1 MAGIL
6 NKIPQ
11 KWKGV
16 LCIISSAFCFA
27 FMGAFVRLAGDL
39 PSIQKSFFRNLVAFV
54 FAAVIL
60 IRQKGS
66 FLPQSKKSIGAL
78 LIRSICGTL
87 GILGNFYAVDHLAL
101 SDAAMLNKMSPFF
114 VIVFSALFL
123 KERTNLVQ
131 TLGVIIAFAGSLL
144 IIKPSFANLDLIP
157 SLLGFL
163 GGMGAGAAYTA
174 VRWLGIR
181 GEKGPY
187 IVFFFSG
194 FSCLVTLPYLL
205 FDFHNMTWQQW
216 LILLGAGLAAA
227 GGQFSITA
235 AYKFAP
241 AKEISVYDYSQIIFS
256 ALLGF
261 IMFSQLPDIWSL
273 LGYVIICG
281 VGVVMFIYNNRG
293 IRNL

>member
-1 MAGIL
+1 MAEIL
-6 NKIPQ
+6 SKISP
-11 KWKGV
+11 KHKGV

-39 PSIQKSFFRNLVAFV
+39 PSVQKSFFRNLVAFI
-54 FAAVIL
+54 FAAAIL

-66 FLPQSKKSIGAL
+66 FLPQKKSNIGAL
-78 LIRSICGTL
+78 LIRSVCGTL
-87 GILGNFYAVDHLAL
+87 GILCNFYAVDHLAL
-101 SDAAMLNKMSPFF
+101 SDAAM
-114 VIVFSALFL
+114 
-123 KERTNLVQ
+123 
-131 TLGVIIAFAGSLL
+131 
-144 IIKPSFANLDLIP
+144 
-157 SLLGFL
+157 LGFL

-194 FSCLVTLPYLL
+194 FSCLVTLPFLL
-205 FDFHNMTWQQW
+205 FDFHVMTWQQW
-216 LILLGAGLAAA
+216 LVLLGAGLAAA

-261 IMFSQLPDIWSL
+261 ILFSQLPDIWSFI
-273 LGYVIICG
+273 GYVIICG
-281 VGVVMFIYNNRG
+281 VGVAMFLYNNRKDK
-293 IRNL
+293 

>member
-1 MAGIL
+1 MAEIL
-6 NKIPQ
+6 SKISP
-11 KWKGV
+11 KHKGV

-39 PSIQKSFFRNLVAFV
+39 PSVQKSFFRNLVAFI
-54 FAAVIL
+54 FAAAIL

-66 FLPQSKKSIGAL
+66 FLPQKKSNIGAL
-78 LIRSICGTL
+78 LIRSVCGTL
-87 GILGNFYAVDHLAL
+87 GILCNFYAVDHLAL

-123 KERTNLVQ
+123 RERTNLVQ
-131 TLGVIIAFAGSLL
+131 TFGVIVAFAGSLL
-144 IIKPSFANLDLIP
+144 IIKPSLANLELVP

-194 FSCLVTLPYLL
+194 FSCLVTLPFLTDIRSEVL
-205 FDFHNMTWQQW
+205 NAF
-216 LILLGAGLAAA
+216 
-227 GGQFSITA
+227 QFNVGSSGSSC
-235 AYKFAP
+235 
-241 AKEISVYDYSQIIFS
+241 SVPDLRRQAVSSASQRHIN
-256 ALLGF
+256 
-261 IMFSQLPDIWSL
+261 SL
-273 LGYVIICG
+273 LQRKYRYTII
-281 VGVVMFIYNNRG
+281 R
-293 IRNL
+293 R